1 MEPDVC
7 LFIFPEARVCGA
19 EQHLIRLLGIWELL
33 FTEPPEQKRARQ
45 EGQGGEGRGKKHVLR
60 CLGGCSQL
68 LPTLEES
75 FEFLALDVTTTRSLF
90 SQNPLVLE
98 ATAHTSAAPLRRNE

>member
-45 EGQGGEGRGKKHVLR
+45 EGQGGEGKETRAQVFRWLQPTPAHA
-60 CLGGCSQL
+60 GGEL
-68 LPTLEES
+68 
-75 FEFLALDVTTTRSLF
+75 
-90 SQNPLVLE
+90 
-98 ATAHTSAAPLRRNE
+98 